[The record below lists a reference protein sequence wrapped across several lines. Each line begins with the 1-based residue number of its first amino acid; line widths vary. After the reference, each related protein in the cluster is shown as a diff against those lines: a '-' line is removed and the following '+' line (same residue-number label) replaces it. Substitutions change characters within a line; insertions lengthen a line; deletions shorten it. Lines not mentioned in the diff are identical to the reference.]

1 MTPAPLEGKGGS
13 HNTSRSRDESD
24 SDTITTAASTEKQR
38 HSPLKGSRK
47 EWIVRQLYSM
57 VMGSTVD
64 GGSSSGLGCDS
75 NDNEDENDDN
85 EQQKKV
91 ATNNNNNKRKVL
103 AGLLSLAV
111 AYSVFKFWR
120 RRGRRGRKLS
130 MLSLYHS
137 IPSTLM
143 SIIQYLRPRLSPYAN
158 AESVSLGRLRSAA
171 TSRQIETALLS
182 PSKIVFMTNDGTWLQ
197 TRLPDPTSSSG
208 GNSTT
213 TKWTEKLIDLI
224 AEGCNDI
231 SSLPE
236 PLSSQI
242 VSPLLAS
249 LPFLYLFFVGRMLKN
264 IMNKDNLDG
273 SGGNFLS
280 TKIFKSDTT
289 SSNPTKTT
297 TFADVAGLDF
307 ILPEVQ
313 EIVAYLRHPTGYHAL
328 GAEPPRG
335 VLLHGLPGAG
345 KTLLARAI
353 AGEADCDAF
362 MVCSGSD
369 FCEMYVG
376 RGAARVRSLFQ
387 EARRLARTKY
397 ARKCG
402 LAYGWKRLLGMHE
415 TNSSESLLRPPTAI
429 IFIDELDALAKTRSY
444 GGSINGNDER
454 DQTLNQLLIEMDG
467 FFCQTTLSPISSDAT
482 TSNSITTTTTA
493 PVTIMVVAA
502 TNRAETLDPAV
513 LRRFDRQLF
522 IPLPDKKGREAILQV
537 HASKTSCRSSTIRW
551 DHLAEMTSGFSGS
564 DLKQVVNDAALLAV
578 RQKNN
583 YIEQGHLLQS
593 IHRAKAMKVQRG
605 RSFGRSGGGGG
616 VEMSSSS
623 LFTPSSS
630 SAFGM
635 GTTNQGGGGGG
646 TYGMRDTQSPLM
658 WFKPEID
665 SGSNGSY
672 S

>member
-1 MTPAPLEGKGGS
+1 MTPAPFEGKGGS
-13 HNTSRSRDESD
+13 QSQNTLSCASRRDESD

-38 HSPLKGSRK
+38 HSQFKGSKK
-47 EWIVRQLYSM
+47 EWIVRQLYS
-57 VMGSTVD
+57 VLMGRTPVD
-64 GGSSSGLGCDS
+64 GGTSSGLGCDG
-75 NDNEDENDDN
+75 NEDENGDN
-85 EQQKKV
+85 EQQKNV
-91 ATNNNNNKRKVL
+91 ITNNNKRKVIT
-103 AGLLSLAV
+103 GLLSLAV
-111 AYSVFKFWR
+111 AYSIFKFWR
-120 RRGRRGRKLS
+120 RRGRKLP
-130 MLSLYHS
+130 MVSLRHS

-143 SIIQYLRPRLSPYAN
+143 SIVEYVRPRLPPYAN
-158 AESVSLGRLRSAA
+158 AESVTLGRLRSAA
-171 TSRQIETALLS
+171 ASRQIQTALLS
-182 PSKIVFMTNDGTWLQ
+182 QSKIVFKTTDGRWLQ
-197 TRLPDPTSSSG
+197 TRLPDTTSSSG

-213 TKWTEKLIDLI
+213 AKWTEKIIDLI

-242 VSPLLAS
+242 ATPLLAS
-249 LPFLYLFFVGRMLKN
+249 LPFVYLFFVGRMLKN

-273 SGGNFLS
+273 SGGSFLS
-280 TKIFKSDTT
+280 SKIFKSDTA
-289 SSNPTKTT
+289 SSTPTKTT

-369 FCEMYVG
+369 FCELFVG

-387 EARRLARTKY
+387 EARRLARTNH

-402 LAYGWKRLLGMHE
+402 LTYGWKRLLGI
-415 TNSSESLLRPPTAI
+415 NVKDSSESYLRPPTAI

-444 GGSINGNDER
+444 GGSVNGNDER

-467 FFCQTTLSPISSDAT
+467 FFGQTKSPPMSPDMVP
-482 TSNSITTTTTA
+482 SNSITTVSTTT
-493 PVTIMVVAA
+493 PVTIIVIAA

-522 IPLPDKKGREAILQV
+522 IPLPEKKGREAILQV
-537 HASKTSCRSSTIRW
+537 HASKTSCRPSTIRW

-578 RQKNN
+578 RQKNK

-605 RSFGRSGGGGG
+605 RSFGGSGN
-616 VEMSSSS
+616 MSSSG

-635 GTTNQGGGGGG
+635 GTANQDGGGG

-658 WFKPEID
+658 WFKPETD
-665 SGSNGSY
+665 NRETGCH
-672 S
+672 